1 MSRRRRALS
10 TPLRPPVAQTT
21 RLDSTEGGQW
31 VARPTPTAALTD
43 QLGQSRTDAA
53 ALSAY
58 STAAELRQWLRA
70 RSPPW
75 DWGVPTSQIRHPKN
89 TYVSNRTFSNPPG
102 SGRLRPS
109 RFIAVLGPH
118 RTLTGRPSS
127 CATLACR
134 RSAPRL
140 QPALSAPSTSAWPQR
155 DTAATPSGV
164 LFTRSPAWV
173 ACVRR

>member
-1 MSRRRRALS
+1 MH
-10 TPLRPPVAQTT
+10 QTT
-21 RLDSTEGGQW
+21 PPTQTITKGGQGGRTNNETGRTEGGQW

-89 TYVSNRTFSNPPG
+89 TYVSNRSIMIPSDIYEESSSLDMIDNPMDNP
-102 SGRLRPS
+102 
-109 RFIAVLGPH
+109 
-118 RTLTGRPSS
+118 T
-127 CATLACR
+127 
-134 RSAPRL
+134 
-140 QPALSAPSTSAWPQR
+140 
-155 DTAATPSGV
+155 
-164 LFTRSPAWV
+164 
-173 ACVRR
+173 